1 MTTGAQSLAS
11 CTVDDRKA
19 IAPPIMIGV
28 RTGPVE
34 RLADPVWNREPTP
47 MTVAAILSKK
57 GRDVVTVPV
66 DLSIAEVV
74 QILATRRIGAVVVT
88 DSAQRILGIVSE
100 RDVVRAL
107 ARGADA
113 LAGSVSSIMTAKV
126 VTCTDGHTINDVMT
140 RMTEGRFR
148 HLPVVEGD
156 RLAGIVSIGDVVK
169 ARIEQVE
176 READEMRA
184 YIAMA

>member
-1 MTTGAQSLAS
+1 
-11 CTVDDRKA
+11 
-19 IAPPIMIGV
+19 
-28 RTGPVE
+28 
-34 RLADPVWNREPTP
+34 
-47 MTVAAILSKK
+47 MTVAAILSRK
-57 GRDVVTVPV
+57 GREVVTVTA
-66 DLSIAEVV
+66 DRSIADVI
-74 QILATRRIGAVVVT
+74 QMLAEYRIGAVVVA
-88 DSAQRILGIVSE
+88 DDGMHILGIVSE

-107 ARGADA
+107 VRGSGA
-113 LAGSVSSIMTAKV
+113 LDGAVASIMTAKV
-126 VTCTDGHTINDVMT
+126 VTCSDHDTINDVMA

-148 HLPVVEGD
+148 HLPVVENG